1 MRAWLGL
8 VAALVLG
15 VILAILATTP
25 PAPRDPRLTQGLFDL
40 PRAEANLRRIARAPH
55 PTGSAENALVRGFLA
70 GEMARIGMDVST
82 REGVLDAKSTQRL
95 NKWSGRSD
103 PPAAT
108 VNLVGVL
115 PGHDRAAPAVLLM
128 AHHDSVWGSP
138 GASDDGAGMAT
149 ALEVARQVA
158 AKGPPRRD
166 LIVLLT
172 DGEELGLQ
180 GAAQF
185 FAGDPLLG
193 HIGAVINMEARGG
206 GGRTTLFQTS
216 AGNGEAVTAYAR
228 AVHRPGGS
236 SLAAYIYSV
245 LPNDTDLTPA
255 LKGDWAAWNF
265 AFIGRPGLYHSPKAT
280 PEALDRGALQDMG
293 WQVSELTQ
301 ALLAAPELPG
311 KAHDVVFFDLFG
323 LVLLSWPAWLGW
335 VMLAVAAGGLVLA
348 ASREGNLRALGSG
361 AGRMAALIVLAA
373 ATLFALNLASGAG
386 QGANYYDRL
395 AAIPLLEVMVLLAAL
410 GCFMVVLGKGFAG
423 AARQAGAAL
432 PLLVIAAAMQG
443 IAPTAAYVAVVP
455 VMVGAVAL
463 VLGEV
468 LAKPAA
474 TLACAALA
482 GPIVGYQ
489 LALGHQLMQG
499 VGPTLPSAAALP
511 LALGALVI
519 LPLWPGTST
528 RTANLTGLA
537 LLGAALAVALWVR
550 LDPMADTV
558 AIYSLAS
565 R

>member
-8 VAALVLG
+8 IAALVLG
-15 VILAILATTP
+15 AILAVMATTP
-25 PAPRDPRLTQGLFDL
+25 PAPRDPKLTQGLFDL
-40 PRAEANLRRIARAPH
+40 PRAEADLRRIARAPH
-55 PTGSAENALVRGFLA
+55 PTGSAENAAVRSFLA
-70 GEMARIGMDVST
+70 EEMARIGMEVST
-82 REGVLDAKSTQRL
+82 REGVLDAKSAQRL

-108 VNLVGVL
+108 VNLVGIL
-115 PGHDRAAPAVLLM
+115 PGRDRAAPAVLLM

-138 GASDDGAGMAT
+138 GASDDGAGVVT

-180 GAAQF
+180 GARQF
-185 FAGDPLLG
+185 FSGDPLLG

-216 AGNGEAVTAYAR
+216 AGNGRAVAAYAR
-228 AVHRPGGS
+228 AVHHPGGS

-255 LKGDWAAWNF
+255 LRGDRAAWNF
-265 AFIGRPGLYHSPKAT
+265 AFIGRPGLYHSPKAA

-301 ALLAAPELPG
+301 ALIGAPELPG
-311 KAHDVVFFDLFG
+311 KAPDVVFFDLFG
-323 LVLLSWPAWLGW
+323 MMLAVWPAWLGW
-335 VMLAVAAGGLVLA
+335 GMLGLAAGALVLA
-348 ASREGNLRALGSG
+348 VSRDRDLRSLGGG

-373 ATLFALNLASGAG
+373 AVLFALNLASGAG
-386 QGANYYDRL
+386 KGANYYDRL
-395 AAIPLLEVMVLLAAL
+395 AAIPLLEAMALLAAL
-410 GCFMVVLGKGFAG
+410 GCFMLVLGRGPTG
-423 AARQAGAAL
+423 AARQVGSAL

-455 VMVGAVAL
+455 VMLGAVAL
-463 VLGEV
+463 VFGLV
-468 LAKPAA
+468 LARPAA

-482 GPIVGYQ
+482 GPVVGYQ

-511 LALGALVI
+511 LALGALAV
-519 LPLWPGTST
+519 LPLWPGVGR
-528 RTANLTGLA
+528 RTAYLTGLA

-550 LDPMADTV
+550 FDPVADTV
-558 AIYSLAS
+558 AVYSLAKG
-565 R
+565 